1 MQASL
6 LQAFAVLRPDGR
18 YNFTIS
24 NLTLAVLDEPTLN
37 GLGQFKE
44 QLLSRAGASPDVFGA
59 LPLAAALS
67 GGQVEFIAEN
77 IQRVFGEQ

>member
-24 NLTLAVLDEPTLN
+24 NLTLSVLDQPTLN
-37 GLGQFKE
+37 GLGQFKD
-44 QLLSRAGASPDVFGA
+44 QLLSEAGASPDVFG
-59 LPLAAALS
+59 LLALS
-67 GGQVEFIAEN
+67 AMLNNGHVEYIPYN
-77 IQRVFGEQ
+77 IQRIFGEQ

>member
-37 GLGQFKE
+37 GLGQFKS
-44 QLLSRAGASPDVFGA
+44 QLLSEAGASPDVFG
-59 LPLAAALS
+59 LLALS
-67 GGQVEFIAEN
+67 AMLNNGQVEYIPHN
-77 IQRVFGEQ
+77 LRRIFGEQ